1 MRLRFSLLA
10 ALVTTAAAAQG
21 PAPSAQPSSR
31 RAGEHPAGE
40 APLSLAAVAVHGQE
54 VHLDGRLDEAA
65 WATAPAATGF
75 VQNRPSPGAA
85 ASQATEARV
94 LYDGA
99 AVYVG
104 MRMHDTDAAAIRA
117 PLGRRDADL
126 STDLAYVLLDAYHDR
141 RTAYLFGVNPAGV
154 QLDKLFYNDGDD
166 SDDSWDAVWD
176 VATSRDSLGWT
187 AEFRIPLS
195 QLRYSPAAGD
205 QTWGLEFGR
214 VIQRTGEEALWAPV
228 PPNTNGFVS
237 RFGTLTGLSDL
248 KAPRR
253 LEVVPYAAAQ
263 AVRAPDTHA
272 SGSPSDPYYAA
283 TDVAP
288 RVGLDVKVGL
298 TSSLTLTATVNPDF
312 GQVEADPAQ
321 VNLGGFELFLQERR
335 PFFVEGAD
343 IFTFGRARAYSASNR
358 PNLLY
363 TRRIGRSPQR
373 EGFVP
378 GAVSDGAGEQGVVY
392 TDAPQQTTILGA
404 AKLTGRVGN
413 VSLGVLSAVTANEYG
428 RYQAFDGT
436 GAPTTTGRG
445 LVEPLSSYS
454 VARARATLGSTLV
467 GAAGT
472 LVVRDLSDPA
482 FPALMPRQAT
492 MLELD
497 AEHTFGGRQWIASGV
512 LAGSAV
518 TGTPEAIV
526 GLQRAFP
533 RLYQRPD
540 AGHLGVDSTRT
551 GLYGLTGE
559 LAIQKAGGEH
569 WLGSLSGAFT
579 SPGFDANSLGFQG
592 RADFGYVSAVG
603 IYVQTEPRGW
613 TRKWQGVGY
622 GSVGGNFAG
631 DVTNAFVG
639 GQIEADFTNFWD
651 ARLEANVSPRTVSD
665 RLLRGGPLA
674 ASTAG
679 AEVNLRGSTD
689 DRKPVSGYLALDGSR
704 DELGAYSLG
713 VETGGS
719 ARPASN
725 VKLSLYPGVSVG
737 HEARQYVTQFAAP
750 EAAGTFGRRYV
761 FAASDQ
767 TEFSATI
774 RADWTF
780 TPTLSLQLYARP
792 FVTRGRYT
800 DYSQPTAPRQLRFP
814 TVEAAGGTV
823 TRADDGTAT
832 VTPGDGGAAF
842 TLQPDFTVRAL
853 QGNAVLRWQYRPGS
867 TLFFVWQQQREG
879 FDPTGRFELG
889 RNLGRLATDPLTNVF
904 LVKLTYWLG

>member
-10 ALVTTAAAAQG
+10 ALVTSAAAAQG
-21 PAPSAQPSSR
+21 PAPSSPPSGHAA
-31 RAGEHPAGE
+31 AG
-40 APLSLAAVAVHGQE
+40 APLTLAAVALGGQQ
-54 VHLDGRLDEAA
+54 VHLDGRLDEAV

-75 VQNRPSPGAA
+75 VQMRPVPGAA
-85 ASQATEARV
+85 ASQTTEARV

-104 MRMHDTDAAAIRA
+104 MRMHDTDAAAIQA

-126 STDLAYVLLDAYHDR
+126 STDLAYVLLDSYHDR

-154 QLDKLFYNDGDD
+154 QLDKHFYNDGDD
-166 SDDSWDAVWD
+166 DDDSWDAVWD
-176 VATSRDSLGWT
+176 AATSRDSTGWT

-195 QLRYSPAAGD
+195 QLRYSPEAGD

-214 VIQRTGEEALWAPV
+214 VIQRTGEEALWAPLL
-228 PPNTNGFVS
+228 PGQNGFVS
-237 RFGTLTGLSDL
+237 RFGTLTGLADL

-253 LEVVPYAAAQ
+253 LEVVPYVAAQ
-263 AVRAPDTHA
+263 AVRAPDTHPA
-272 SGSPSDPYYAA
+272 GGPADPYYAA

-288 RVGLDVKVGL
+288 RVGLDVKYGL

-321 VNLGGFELFLQERR
+321 VNLGGFELFLEERR

-378 GAVSDGAGEQGVVY
+378 GSVSDGAGEQGVVY

-404 AKLTGRVGN
+404 AKVTGRVGA

-454 VARARATLGSTLV
+454 VARARATFGSTLV

-526 GLQRAFP
+526 GVQRAFP

-540 AGHLGVDSTRT
+540 AGHVSVDSTRT

-559 LAIQKAGGEH
+559 FAIQKAGGEH

-579 SPGFDANSLGFQG
+579 SPGFDANGLGYQG
-592 RADFGYVSAVG
+592 RADDAYVSLIG
-603 IYVQTEPRGW
+603 IYTQNEPRGW
-613 TRKWQGVGY
+613 YRSWQAVGY
-622 GSVGGNFAG
+622 SSVGGNFAG
-631 DVTNAFVG
+631 DVTRAFVG
-639 GQIEADFTNFWD
+639 GQAEADFSNFWD
-651 ARLEANVSPRTVSD
+651 AHLEATVSTRAVTD

-674 ASTAG
+674 ASPADL
-679 AEVNLRGSTD
+679 EFNLRGSTD
-689 DRKPVSGYLALDGSR
+689 DRKPVSGYLQVYGST
-704 DELGAYSLG
+704 DEIGAG
-713 VETGGS
+713 TPS
-719 ARPASN
+719 ASRRAAARGRRPTSSSASTPAS
-725 VKLSLYPGVSVG
+725 
-737 HEARQYVTQFAAP
+737 A
-750 EAAGTFGRRYV
+750 
-761 FAASDQ
+761 
-767 TEFSATI
+767 SAT
-774 RADWTF
+774 R
-780 TPTLSLQLYARP
+780 R
-792 FVTRGRYT
+792 
-800 DYSQPTAPRQLRFP
+800 
-814 TVEAAGGTV
+814 
-823 TRADDGTAT
+823 
-832 VTPGDGGAAF
+832 
-842 TLQPDFTVRAL
+842 
-853 QGNAVLRWQYRPGS
+853 GS
-867 TLFFVWQQQREG
+867 T
-879 FDPTGRFELG
+879 
-889 RNLGRLATDPLTNVF
+889 
-904 LVKLTYWLG
+904 